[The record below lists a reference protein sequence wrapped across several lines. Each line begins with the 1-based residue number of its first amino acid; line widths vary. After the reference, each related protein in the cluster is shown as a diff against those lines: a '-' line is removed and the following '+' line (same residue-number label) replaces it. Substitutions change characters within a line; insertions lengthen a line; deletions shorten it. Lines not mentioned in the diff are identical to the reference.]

1 MESVNAVLVTKRRVH
16 VLQRIDAHVAKVES
30 ELDAAQA
37 SNDLRNPCLYPLQ
50 TLRRQVEAQTSIAHI
65 NQAQQSAVEAAD
77 EAIDKMEAASKE
89 KDIGEKKPPVY
100 VKKRRIVQAARLAPK
115 ALLETQADVDGYL
128 ERLRQALEAAIGA
141 GERVEIR

>member
-1 MESVNAVLVTKRRVH
+1 V
-16 VLQRIDAHVAKVES
+16 
-30 ELDAAQA
+30 QA
-37 SNDLRNPCLYPLQ
+37 SNELRNQCLYPLQ
-50 TLRRQVEAQTSIAHI
+50 TLKRQIEAQTSIAHI
-65 NQAQQSAVEAAD
+65 NQAQQSAVGAAD

-128 ERLRQALEAAIGA
+128 ERRRHALEAAIGA
-141 GERVEIR
+141 GERIEIR